1 MANGDKVNIESQEID
16 QAELDVA
23 FRAVREH
30 ADRSLYGKMISD
42 KECREVATEVVIAVE
57 DYKSGR
63 AI

>member
-1 MANGDKVNIESQEID
+1 MAEGDKVNIEGQQID

-30 ADRSLYGKMISD
+30 ADRSAYGRFISD
-42 KECREVATEVVIAVE
+42 QECRDVATEVVISVE
-57 DYKSGR
+57 DYRSGR